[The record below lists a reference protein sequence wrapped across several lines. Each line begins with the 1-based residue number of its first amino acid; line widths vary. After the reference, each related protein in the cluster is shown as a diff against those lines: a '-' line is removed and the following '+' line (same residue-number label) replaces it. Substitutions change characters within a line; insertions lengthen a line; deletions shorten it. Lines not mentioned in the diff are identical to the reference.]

1 MLDNTNRWQI
11 WVDITCLSWLRIW
24 SLVKSWNNNKP
35 EQSAVTEPL
44 TKRNSWI
51 NIKGCYKAAVEENLN
66 FFGKSRNQSIHGFDR
81 RFSWLPVNCFKVLS
95 SCYQPIT
102 VLHLPEPASKKG
114 FIGSTKERENK
125 HLANRHLSCLKSM
138 QISLE
143 DNLHSKQQV
152 QCSQSKNWSP
162 ALLLPLWV
170 KLELSKF

>member
-1 MLDNTNRWQI
+1 MADLSWYH
-11 WVDITCLSWLRIW
+11 LPSWLRIW
-24 SLVKSWNNNKP
+24 SLVKSWHNNNP
-35 EQSAVTEPL
+35 EQSAVTEP

-51 NIKGCYKAAVEENLN
+51 NIKGHYKAAVEDGEKFK
-66 FFGKSRNQSIHGFDR
+66 FFFWQIHGFDR

-114 FIGSTKERENK
+114 FIGSPKERENK

-152 QCSQSKNWSP
+152 QCWQSRNWSP